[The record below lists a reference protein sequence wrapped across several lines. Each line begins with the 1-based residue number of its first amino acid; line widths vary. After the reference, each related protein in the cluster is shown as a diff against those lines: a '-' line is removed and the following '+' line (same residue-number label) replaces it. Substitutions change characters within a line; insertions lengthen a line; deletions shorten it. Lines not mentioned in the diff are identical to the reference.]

1 MKKLFT
7 LFAAVL
13 LAAGAGAQDVF
24 TLGGQAAD
32 GSQSWGW
39 DMTSV
44 KLQFTSKY
52 GGVDIT
58 PPVFKKTDYPQWKII
73 LGKAL
78 TEVVQLQISG
88 TDSEGKRDF
97 QDVDLEAG
105 TTEMTGDFNID
116 EINFI
121 RLCNN
126 EKEGVDLWVK
136 SFSLIDAEGNETPQV
151 LQPLWNVKVTGGTY
165 TTGFYNAELMINGYE
180 DQQYK
185 AIIIHA
191 VDKFP
196 PNLRMKVVYEDDSV
210 DDPAIPGFRKT
221 ARVSFSKKYKHV
233 SIIAPSATKFT
244 MDIDY
249 VECVPFTELDENS
262 AFPSS
267 FKEQEQGSFIL
278 KRSFSKGWNSLFV
291 PFYIPYNKFIENFG
305 EDTKVFKFA
314 GYEDGH
320 VKFEKV
326 VANYEWDYVADD
338 RRRGYWHH
346 AGSGRGFGSSQR
358 HPLQLEWSARE
369 QQL

>member
-1 MKKLFT
+1 
-7 LFAAVL
+7 
-13 LAAGAGAQDVF
+13 
-24 TLGGQAAD
+24 
-32 GSQSWGW
+32 
-39 DMTSV
+39 
-44 KLQFTSKY
+44 
-52 GGVDIT
+52 
-58 PPVFKKTDYPQWKII
+58 
-73 LGKAL
+73 
-78 TEVVQLQISG
+78 
-88 TDSEGKRDF
+88 
-97 QDVDLEAG
+97 
-105 TTEMTGDFNID
+105 
-116 EINFI
+116 
-121 RLCNN
+121 
-126 EKEGVDLWVK
+126 
-136 SFSLIDAEGNETPQV
+136 
-151 LQPLWNVKVTGGTY
+151 
-165 TTGFYNAELMINGYE
+165 MINGYE

-291 PFYIPYNKFIENFG
+291 PFYFPYNKFIENFG

-369 QQL
+369 QQLQGCRGSERQESHQAIAFLWWVLADEPIAGARLCRILKTSMQ

>member
-88 TDSEGKRDF
+88 TDSEGKKDF
-97 QDVDLEAG
+97 QDIDLEAG

-151 LQPLWNVKVTGGTY
+151 
-165 TTGFYNAELMINGYE
+165 
-180 DQQYK
+180 
-185 AIIIHA
+185 
-191 VDKFP
+191 
-196 PNLRMKVVYEDDSV
+196 
-210 DDPAIPGFRKT
+210 
-221 ARVSFSKKYKHV
+221 
-233 SIIAPSATKFT
+233 
-244 MDIDY
+244 
-249 VECVPFTELDENS
+249 
-262 AFPSS
+262 
-267 FKEQEQGSFIL
+267 
-278 KRSFSKGWNSLFV
+278 
-291 PFYIPYNKFIENFG
+291 
-305 EDTKVFKFA
+305 
-314 GYEDGH
+314 
-320 VKFEKV
+320 
-326 VANYEWDYVADD
+326 
-338 RRRGYWHH
+338 
-346 AGSGRGFGSSQR
+346 
-358 HPLQLEWSARE
+358 
-369 QQL
+369 